1 MKETLLKKKFLI
13 TFCVLM
19 GIISAIAYLYPAKEE
34 AVPTRVLLENIGG
47 RVVFDH
53 KVHVEQ
59 YDLDCE
65 TCHHES
71 LDATKNVI
79 ACGVCHNSIP
89 SNEEIIILSEN
100 IIQNSTE
107 EELAA
112 EVTFGG
118 ETMKKP
124 LNIAPYHDT
133 AVVTDFAAC
142 LTCHHLEFTPKDWG
156 HDAHIEEF
164 GLSCESCHHEDKD
177 IEPEPMN
184 CNECHFEGAG
194 VTLRDAVH
202 PKCAECHQEWF
213 DEGIESCAQCH
224 DRLDTRKAY
233 KEKGSFKMN
242 PTYDK
247 CSSCH
252 GDVEP
257 NTLFPNKMQSFHLL
271 CMDCHESRG
280 VGPYKDTQ
288 CAQCHITQ

>member
-1 MKETLLKKKFLI
+1 MKETLLRKKFLI

-19 GIISAIAYLYPAKEE
+19 GIISVIAYLYPVKEE
-34 AVPTRVLLENIGG
+34 VIPTRVLLESIYGK
-47 RVVFDH
+47 VVFDH
-53 KVHVEQ
+53 KVHADQ
-59 YDLDCE
+59 YGLDCE

-71 LDATKNVI
+71 LSAIDDLI

-89 SNEEIIILSEN
+89 SNEQIKILSEN
-100 IIQNSTE
+100 IIQNSTA

-112 EVTFGG
+112 EVTFGE

-124 LNIAPYHDT
+124 LKIAPYHDT

-156 HDAHIEEF
+156 HDAHVEEF
-164 GLSCESCHHEDKD
+164 GLDCESCHHEDKD

-184 CNECHFEGAG
+184 CNECHFEGTG

-213 DEGIESCAQCH
+213 DEGIESCVQCH
-224 DRLDTRKAY
+224 DRLDTRKIY

-242 PTYDK
+242 PTYET

-257 NTLFPNKMQSFHLL
+257 NTLVPNRMQAFHLL
-271 CMDCHESRG
+271 CMGCHESMG
-280 VGPYKDTQ
+280 VGPYKDDQ